1 MGNYVALARK
11 WRPQTFD
18 DFIGQDLVSRALKNA
33 LDYNKVHHA
42 FLFTGTRGV
51 GKTTVARLL
60 AKCLCCERGV
70 SSNPCGVCS
79 ACRSI
84 ADGTYVDMKEVDAA
98 SRTKV
103 EETKELL
110 SHAQYAPTA
119 GRYRIFIIDE
129 VHMLSTSSFNALLK
143 TLEEPP
149 EHVKFMLATT
159 DPQKIPI
166 TIVSRCLQ
174 FPLRRLSMAEITGR
188 MNYILD
194 KENITHDNKALDII
208 SEVADGSMRDAL
220 SILDQGIAY
229 GNSVVSV
236 DVVNNML
243 GRSNVNI
250 IKQLVDEVI
259 LKTGNPANTL
269 RKIIELGMDNPGTLN
284 VIIAHLH
291 SHMIQSTQDSDIA
304 AFTIVKE
311 ATDTAF
317 WVKSNWSMFPNAMM
331 ALESWML
338 CSLMHRVDGVDI
350 AEAPNIEYKE
360 LDELDLVETHASTEN
375 SERDNTGTDKPIK
388 SVQNNGQ
395 KTTPQVVPDTVT
407 PDAASVVT
415 EQQTSLFG

>member
-1 MGNYVALARK
+1 MSNYVALARK
-11 WRPQTFD
+11 WRPQVFD
-18 DFIGQDLVSRALKNA
+18 DFIGQDLVSMALKNA

-70 SSNPCGVCS
+70 SSTPCGVCG
-79 ACRSI
+79 ACKSI

-174 FPLRRLSMAEITGR
+174 FPLRRLGVDEITGR
-188 MNYILD
+188 MGYILD
-194 KENITHDNKALDII
+194 KEGITFDTQALDII
-208 SEVADGSMRDAL
+208 SEAADGSMRDAL

-229 GNSVVSV
+229 GNSQVTT
-236 DVVNNML
+236 DVVNSML
-243 GRSNVNI
+243 GRSNIDIV
-250 IKQLVDEVI
+250 KQMVEETI
-259 LKTGNPANTL
+259 LGTGNPEHTL
-269 RKIIELGMDNPGTLN
+269 KKIMSMGMDNPGTLN
-284 VIIAHLH
+284 VIISHLH
-291 SHMIQSTQDSDIA
+291 SLMVESAQKLDTGKFS
-304 AFTIVKE
+304 VYKG
-311 ATDTAF
+311 ATETAF
-317 WVKSNWSMFPNAMM
+317 WVKDNWSMFPNAGM

-338 CSLMHRVDGVDI
+338 CCLMRKVDAGPHEQAD
-350 AEAPNIEYKE
+350 IEYRE
-360 LDELDLVETHASTEN
+360 LDDLDLVEAHQPSPVQD
-375 SERDNTGTDKPIK
+375 S
-388 SVQNNGQ
+388 SVPD
-395 KTTPQVVPDTVT
+395 PQVRDDEKESNV
-407 PDAASVVT
+407 ASQT
-415 EQQTSLFG
+415 RDDSLDEQTSLFG